1 MKVLK
6 WLPKSR
12 GIFVTGTDTEV
23 GKTTVSAIIVKQLR
37 EEGISVGVMKPV
49 STGSRKDAAYLKKT
63 AGVED
68 SLEIINP
75 VFLKKPLAPLAAAR
89 IDKKKINLERIW
101 QAYKILKEK
110 YDFLVIEGAGG
121 LLVPVTKKSY
131 IIDIAKRF
139 GLPLVIVSRPGLG
152 TINHTLLTACYARNY
167 GLNVAGFIIN
177 YTKPCRKGMA
187 ERTNPKLI
195 SQLGKIKLLGIV
207 PYIRRLK
214 TKGQNLSRYNLG
226 RPKAI

>member
-75 VFLKKPLAPLAAAR
+75 VFLKKPLAPFVAAR
-89 IDKKKINLERIW
+89 IDKKKVDLERIW
-101 QAYKILKEK
+101 QAYKILK
-110 YDFLVIEGAGG
+110 
-121 LLVPVTKKSY
+121 
-131 IIDIAKRF
+131 
-139 GLPLVIVSRPGLG
+139 
-152 TINHTLLTACYARNY
+152 
-167 GLNVAGFIIN
+167 
-177 YTKPCRKGMA
+177 RK
-187 ERTNPKLI
+187 
-195 SQLGKIKLLGIV
+195 
-207 PYIRRLK
+207 
-214 TKGQNLSRYNLG
+214 
-226 RPKAI
+226 